1 MQVTATN
8 SNTASTLGADTS
20 SDASRIPAKTLTQDD
35 FIKLLITQMTSQDP
49 LNPQSNTDFAAQMA
63 QFTAL
68 EQSRTI
74 SSTLSNMQG
83 EQQALQA
90 NGMIGRTVMLDTG
103 HQTSVSGTVDGV
115 QMDSGTAR
123 IVVNGVAY
131 DLSQV
136 LAISPTPV
144 KP

>member
-1 MQVTATN
+1 MQVTATT
-8 SNTASTLGADTS
+8 SSAASTLGTDTS
-20 SDASRIPAKTLTQDD
+20 SDTSRIPTKTLTQDD
-35 FIKLLITQMTSQDP
+35 FIKLLIAQMTQQDP

-68 EQSRTI
+68 EQSRTMA
-74 SSTLSNMQG
+74 STLTDMQG

-103 HQTSVSGTVDGV
+103 NQTQASGVVDGV
-115 QMDSGTAR
+115 QMDSGAAK

-136 LAISPTPV
+136 LAISPTPAN
-144 KP
+144 P

>member
-1 MQVTATN
+1 MQVAATN
-8 SNTASTLGADTS
+8 SSAASTLGTDPS
-20 SDASRIPAKTLTQDD
+20 SDASRIPTKTLTQDD
-35 FIKLLITQMTSQDP
+35 FIKLLIAQMTQQDP

-68 EQSRTI
+68 EQSRTMA
-74 SSTLSNMQG
+74 STLTDMQG

-103 HQTSVSGTVDGV
+103 NQTQVSGVVDGV
-115 QMDSGTAR
+115 QMDSGAAK

-136 LAISPTPV
+136 LAISPTPAN
-144 KP
+144 P